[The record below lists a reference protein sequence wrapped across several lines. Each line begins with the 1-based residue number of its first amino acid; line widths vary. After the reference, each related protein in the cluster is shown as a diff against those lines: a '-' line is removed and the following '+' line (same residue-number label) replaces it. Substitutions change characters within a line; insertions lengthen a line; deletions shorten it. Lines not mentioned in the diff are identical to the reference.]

1 MKHTFGMLLAFL
13 IAMGALGAQGTQ
25 EVASFPNPEKSIT
38 IIVPQGAGGGTDT
51 QTRKLAAAMEGVSG
65 QKILVENVKGGSTGI
80 GTNQVIES
88 PADGYTLLM
97 YGTYVVC
104 GTMTGNTIGP
114 EGLDFVT
121 GLTMEPFMIA
131 VRSDAPYKSLDDLIK
146 AAKANPGKISLGNAG
161 ATATTGV
168 VAYGM
173 NIACGDIFNVIDCNG
188 GAELIPYVL
197 GGHINVGIFSQSE
210 VQQNAGQLR
219 PICFLGDG
227 HSVIPEFASVPNLKD
242 AGYGSLNI
250 PGGCFRGI
258 CAPKGTPD
266 QAKQWLADTIDKA
279 FHTKEFQDYLTSSGL
294 LAEFTKL
301 DDFKKY
307 NAELMKTM
315 QPIIKATGKAQGK
328 YAQ

>member
-1 MKHTFGMLLAFL
+1 MKRACVMLFALLAL
-13 IAMGALGAQGTQ
+13 AGAVFAQGSQ
-25 EVASFPNPEKSIT
+25 ETAAFPDPEKAIT

-51 QTRKLAAAMEGVSG
+51 QTRKLAAAMESVSG
-65 QKILVENVKGGSTGI
+65 QKILVENVTGGSTGI

-88 PADGYTLLM
+88 APDGYTLLM

-114 EGLDFVT
+114 EGLDFIA

-131 VRSDAPYKSLDDLIK
+131 VRDDAPYRTLGDLITE
-146 AAKANPGKISLGNAG
+146 AKANPGRISLGNAG

-173 NIACGDIFNVIDCNG
+173 NIACGNVFNVIDCNG

-197 GGHINVGIFSQSE
+197 GGHVDVGIFSQSE
-210 VQQNAGQLR
+210 VQQNAGRLR
-219 PICFLGDG
+219 PLVFLGSG
-227 HSVIPEFASVPNLKD
+227 HSVIPEFASVPNLQD
-242 AGYGSLNI
+242 AGYGDLNV

-258 CAPKGTPD
+258 CAPKGTPE
-266 QAKQWLADTIDKA
+266 QAKQWLADTIEKA
-279 FHTKEFQDYLTSSGL
+279 FGSKDFQDYLVGAGL
-294 LAEFTKL
+294 LPEFSKL
-301 DDFKKY
+301 GDFERY
-307 NAELMKTM
+307 NDRLMATM
-315 QPIIKATGKAQGK
+315 QPIIKATGKAKGK